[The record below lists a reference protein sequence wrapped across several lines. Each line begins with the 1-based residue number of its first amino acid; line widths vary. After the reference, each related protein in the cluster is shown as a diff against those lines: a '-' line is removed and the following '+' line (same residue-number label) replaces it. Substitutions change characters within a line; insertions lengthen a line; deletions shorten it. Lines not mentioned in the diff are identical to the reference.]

1 MHRGK
6 VNYFVDVLTL
16 GVILAMTATGLILR
30 FVLPPG
36 SGGRALAQWTRHDWG
51 DLHFWLAAGLGVI
64 IVLHVALH
72 WAWVC
77 GLTHRLFSSNP
88 LRHPTSAFKRNL
100 AGLSFLAGVAVV
112 LAGLTWWASQ
122 MVTDGPVANRGQ
134 PGIRT
139 SVARSSED
147 HESSSGQRADDSQI
161 RGSMTLGQVAQ
172 SANIPVEL
180 LRDRLGLP
188 PSVAADTRLGHL
200 RREYGFRM
208 SDVRQA
214 AFAPLANAHVEEE
227 RTP

>member
-6 VNYFVDVLTL
+6 TNYLVDVLTF

-36 SGGRALAQWTRHDWG
+36 SGGRALGQWTRHDWG
-51 DLHFWLAAGLGVI
+51 DLHFWLAAGLGAI

-72 WAWVC
+72 WAWIC

-88 LRHPTSAFKRNL
+88 SSHPTSALKRNL
-100 AGLSFLAGVAVV
+100 AGLAFLGGIAVV
-112 LAGLTWWASQ
+112 LAGMTWWASQ
-122 MVTDGPVANRGQ
+122 MVSDRPLAHRGPNGNRA
-134 PGIRT
+134 
-139 SVARSSED
+139 SVVRAIEN
-147 HESSSGQRADDSQI
+147 HAPASGRRIDDLQI
-161 RGSMTLGQVAQ
+161 RGSMTLGQLAQ

-188 PSVAADTRLGHL
+188 SSVTPDARLGHL
-200 RREYGFRM
+200 RRHYGFRM

-214 AFAPLANAHVEEE
+214 AHAPLANANIEEE
-227 RTP
+227 RFP

>member
-6 VNYFVDVLTL
+6 TNYLVDVLTF

-36 SGGRALAQWTRHDWG
+36 SGGRALGQWTRHDWG
-51 DLHFWLAAGLGVI
+51 DLHFWLAAGLGAI

-72 WAWVC
+72 WAWIC

-88 LRHPTSAFKRNL
+88 SSHPTSALKRNL
-100 AGLSFLAGVAVV
+100 AGLAFLGGIAVV
-112 LAGLTWWASQ
+112 LAGMTWWASQ
-122 MVTDGPVANRGQ
+122 MVSDRPLAHRGPNGNRA
-134 PGIRT
+134 
-139 SVARSSED
+139 SVVRAAED
-147 HESSSGQRADDSQI
+147 HEVGSGQHTTNSRIQ
-161 RGSMTLGQVAQ
+161 GSMTLGQVAQ

-188 PSVAADTRLGHL
+188 SSVAADARLGHL
-200 RREYGFRM
+200 RRHYGFRM

-214 AFAPLANAHVEEE
+214 AHAPLVNANIEEE
-227 RTP
+227 RSP

>member
-1 MHRGK
+1 MHRAK
-6 VNYFVDVLTL
+6 VNYFVDVLTFAL
-16 GVILAMTATGLILR
+16 ILAMTATGLILR

-36 SGGRALAQWTRHDWG
+36 SGGLVLGQWTRHDWG
-51 DLHFWLAAGLGVI
+51 DMHFWFAAGLGVI

-77 GLTHRLFSSNP
+77 GLTHRLLSSNP
-88 LRHPTSAFKRNL
+88 SRHPTSAVKRNL
-100 AGLSFLAGVAVV
+100 AGLAFLGGITVV

-122 MVTDGPVANRGQ
+122 MVSDGPLTHRGQ
-134 PGIRT
+134 SGNRA
-139 SVARSSED
+139 SVERALEE
-147 HESSSGQRADDSQI
+147 HEPASGQHTDDLQI
-161 RGSMTLGQVAQ
+161 RGSMTLEQVAQ
-172 SANIPVEL
+172 SANISVEL

-214 AFAPLANAHVEEE
+214 AHAPPANANVEKE

>member
-6 VNYFVDVLTL
+6 VNYLVDVLTL
-16 GVILAMTATGLILR
+16 GVILAMTATGLVLR
-30 FVLPPG
+30 FALPPG
-36 SGGRALAQWTRHDWG
+36 SGGRVLGQWTRHDWG
-51 DLHFWLAAGLGVI
+51 DLHFWLAAGLGAI

-88 LRHPTSAFKRNL
+88 SRHPTSAVKRNL
-100 AGLSFLAGVAVV
+100 AGLAFLGAIAVV
-112 LAGLTWWASQ
+112 LAGFTWWTSQ
-122 MVTDGPVANRGQ
+122 LVSDRPLTHRGQNENRGPVARALEN
-134 PGIRT
+134 
-139 SVARSSED
+139 
-147 HESSSGQRADDSQI
+147 HEPASGQRASDLQI
-161 RGSMTLGQVAQ
+161 QGSMTLGQVAE
-172 SANIPVEL
+172 SANIPIDL

-188 PSVAADTRLGHL
+188 PSVAADARLGHL

-214 AFAPLANAHVEEE
+214 AYAPLANANVEKE